1 MSLDEKLKILEEL
14 TELPENH
21 KNYILGYASGV
32 LAVRAEQK
40 EGKEKQTA

>member
-1 MSLDEKLKILEEL
+1 MSLDDKMKILEEL

-21 KNYILGYASGV
+21 KNYVLGYASGV

-40 EGKEKQTA
+40 EDGEKQPA